1 MTVANREA
9 LNRRDGKSILIKQSV
24 AALSARGK
32 LAAAIG
38 GFSVRSE
45 QKEMTRAIAQAI
57 GEGDDLVV
65 EAGTGIGKTFA
76 YLLPALL
83 SGKRTIVSTAT
94 RYLQDQIYCKD
105 LPTVTA
111 ALDLDCELAL
121 LKGRANYLCLEKLTR
136 LEQQKVLD
144 AALQEKIQH
153 IARWAQ
159 RSADGDISTLDPIS
173 EDDPIRP
180 MVTSTVDDCL
190 GKKCAHYERCYVAKA
205 RQKATQANLV
215 VVNHALLIADLEL
228 KEEGFA
234 QLLPEAELIIVDEAH
249 QLKNVA
255 EQNFTESFSSYAF
268 GELLK
273 EISKLLGETPKDSQA
288 VHAQLDLCLHSF
300 KLLGDIVHTLEERA
314 PIGTLQSHPSCG
326 ERYANFIKESDALLT
341 LLKPY
346 RTLSEQWGNSV
357 ARLKTM
363 LAFIRS
369 ALATDEDDSAPR
381 SKGIAWFH
389 RRKRSFQIY
398 LSPIDVAKLLAEKI
412 EPCKAQWIYTSATL
426 SVKGD
431 FSYFLSGDADSSDK
445 KCQSYDSPYD
455 YPTQAALYVPRK
467 MPQPKDDNYIARL
480 LAAIEP
486 ILAMAGGRSFLLFT
500 SYKAMHKAEK
510 LLAKSAQYTLY
521 VQQQAPK
528 MELLARF
535 INTPQSLLLG
545 TSSFWHGV
553 DVKGD
558 ALRCVVIDKLPFG
571 SFSDPLLQARK
582 AFYEREGR
590 DFFKEYLLPEAV
602 IVLRQGVGRLIRSEY
617 DSGVVVI
624 GDPRLQHSNYKHVFL
639 NSLPPMKR
647 CDSVAAL
654 SPFLK

>member
-1 MTVANREA
+1 MET
-9 LNRRDGKSILIKQSV
+9 LNIKDRKSTLIEQSV
-24 AALSARGK
+24 AALSERGE
-32 LAAAIG
+32 LAAAIKD
-38 GFSVRSE
+38 FSVRRE
-45 QKEMTRAIAQAI
+45 QREMTRAIAQAI
-57 GEGDDLVV
+57 AANEDLVV

-76 YLLPALL
+76 YLVPALL

-94 RYLQDQIYCKD
+94 RYLQDQIYFKD

-111 ALDLDCELAL
+111 ALALDCESAL
-121 LKGRANYLCLEKLTR
+121 LKGRANYLCLEKLAR

-144 AALQEKIQH
+144 APLQGQIQH

-159 RSADGDISTLDPIS
+159 RSADGDISALDHIS

-190 GKKCAHYERCYVAKA
+190 GKKCAHYSRCYVAAA
-205 RQKATQANLV
+205 RQKAAQANLV

-249 QLKNVA
+249 QLKSVA

-268 GELLK
+268 GELIK
-273 EISKLLGETPKDSQA
+273 EISKLLGETPKDSEA
-288 VHAQLDLCLHSF
+288 AHAQLDVCLHSF
-300 KLLGDIVHTLEERA
+300 KLFADILQVLEERA
-314 PIGTLQSHPSCG
+314 PIGDLQSQPSFD
-326 ERYANFIKESDALLT
+326 ERYNAFAKESRALFA

-346 RTLSEQWGNSV
+346 RGLSEQWGNSV

-363 LAFIRS
+363 LAFINGV
-369 ALATDEDDSAPR
+369 LAKSDDGKAPR
-381 SKGIAWFH
+381 VKGIAWFQ

-398 LSPIDVAKLLAEKI
+398 LSPVDVAKLLAEKI
-412 EPCKAQWIYTSATL
+412 EPCKARWIYTSATL

-431 FSYFLSGDADSSDK
+431 FSYFLSGDANSTDK

-455 YPTQAALYVPRK
+455 YRAQAALYVPSK
-467 MPQPKDDNYIARL
+467 MPHPKDDDHIAKL
-480 LAAIEP
+480 LVAIEP
-486 ILAMAGGRSFLLFT
+486 ILAMANGRSFLLFT
-500 SYKAMHKAEK
+500 SYKAMHKAEE
-510 LLAKSAQYTLY
+510 LLANENRYTLY

-553 DVKGD
+553 DVRGD
-558 ALRCVVIDKLPFG
+558 ALRCVVIDKLPFA
-571 SFSDPLLQARK
+571 SFSDPLSQARR
-582 AFYEREGR
+582 AFYEQEGR
-590 DFFKEYLLPEAV
+590 DFFNEYSLPEAV

-624 GDPRLQHSNYKHVFL
+624 GDRRFYHSKYGHIFRA
-639 NSLPPMKR
+639 SLPPMKR
-647 CDSVAAL
+647 CDSVDALAA
-654 SPFLK
+654 FLK